1 MLRRCLL
8 LTLFGG
14 FLWSLPTYAEDR
26 FGHVDFGLWSL
37 DWEINDDT
45 GLALRNVFFDHGQV
59 LAKASMPMI
68 RVKSD
73 KERTGGIHFRWV
85 DHEKPPADAVRFRTV
100 SAGPTSSRSSIAVI
114 RRSARRPTSTAAS
127 SGWRS
132 ASMHG
137 SGNTIFIKSVSLPG
151 RTNPSI
157 VIAAACH
164 ATPIMCTIRTGDSMS
179 TSMGTASTKSSGTT
193 RMPRTPAGDRDGTSI
208 QMRSTTPSSP
218 PPIGCGSFAT
228 NPPVT
233 AYGLFPDLP
242 IVPSLKNSTARDVF
256 SDMDIAVRRN
266 KRWEDEPWPFAA
278 RGELAYDDGE
288 GIQEQDIVFW
298 YVGHLPHIAAL
309 GPTTWLVS
317 GPTLRIAR

>member
-26 FGHVDFGLWSL
+26 FGHVDFELWSL

-45 GLALRNVFFDHGQV
+45 GLALRNVFFDHEKV
-59 LAKASMPMI
+59 LAKASMPVI
-68 RVKSD
+68 RVKYD
-73 KERTGGIHFRWV
+73 KERHWWNPFSLGGSREATGRCGPFQDRLSWTNIIPIV
-85 DHEKPPADAVRFRTV
+85 DCGDQKVCA
-100 SAGPTSSRSSIAVI
+100 
-114 RRSARRPTSTAAS
+114 RPTSTAAS

-137 SGNTIFIKSVSLPG
+137 SGNTIFIKSGISP
-151 RTNPSI
+151 RTDKSIPSC
-157 VIAAACH
+157 IAAACH

-242 IVPSLKNSTARDVF
+242 IVPSLKTPPHATSFRIWILQFGATNDGRTSRGLSRRGVNWLMMTAREF
-256 SDMDIAVRRN
+256 RSKTSSSGMSDISHTSLRWVRRH
-266 KRWEDEPWPFAA
+266 
-278 RGELAYDDGE
+278 G
-288 GIQEQDIVFW
+288 
-298 YVGHLPHIAAL
+298 
-309 GPTTWLVS
+309 S
-317 GPTLRIAR
+317 